1 MKKHNFLF
9 RFLLAI
15 FVFFNKRILSSALL
29 FLFFFILAII
39 GFKKLEIDFSS
50 LAIFSSDS
58 IDTVQLKAIEKNYY
72 NSYPIFVLL
81 ENNSFQESTKKS
93 AQNSSKKN
101 SSEIDRQKLIQQLEK
116 IASRLKT
123 NSFIDKV
130 IIQKSDVIWLEKLL
144 LLANDDQYK
153 QIEDLFQEN
162 SLHFFLKSIN
172 SRMENFAEGEVDNKE
187 MIKQL
192 KSIKNILNGLIENR
206 SKQFFQQEYKNL
218 LLNDNYFIDASGKYA
233 YLTIV
238 PNFAISDSQQC
249 IKNVAEIE
257 KQISAIISD
266 EMNFSLTGIPVRTRD
281 EISNGQKTLNS
292 ASVFL
297 ILFLIIFLYIA
308 FRIKSAPIVLL
319 STIGMGIFLTLGLI
333 GFVWGKISNI
343 ELLIL
348 IALLGIAIDFSIHY
362 INAFIYLNINL
373 GYDFQ
378 KSIITTTNKVGG
390 SVLATIFTTII
401 GFLILCFSSLEVLN
415 KIGVISSIGLAIQVF
430 TLFLFLPICLKIREL
445 CIKEQQQNNSLMVG
459 KKINNFFFRI
469 NVLQKKTGFVIF
481 VFTILFTGFVTF
493 FAFKIKKINNPM
505 KVYNKEIKSVKTQDK
520 MNTLFNLSPDV
531 MFVNTSS
538 MEETRQL
545 HDKIE
550 KLPTVKQVHS
560 IVNLL
565 PTKKNQQQRMLKIKQ
580 FNKKVK
586 GQKSWKAKEKELLNH
601 LENFNGNLMELM
613 ELLSFTG
620 DNETAIT
627 QIEKIF
633 LMNEETNFNTRFKN
647 ALLDNKEKIEKKFYT
662 SSVDFIFAF
671 LNSSKEIITKKK
683 ISKKLKKNLISFDGK
698 NFLITIYPKY
708 DPWPQVFRKNF
719 IQSVKSV
726 SEKAT
731 GFVVLGDKLINVV
744 DKEAVILISLS
755 FIFIFIF
762 LTILLKNLIFSIITI
777 LPLLLS
783 TVTVIGLMGI
793 LKIEFDFINILIIL
807 ILIGIGTDYSLHIS
821 EAYIK
826 EEKDLA
832 HVVQQVGNGIFLSS
846 ITSIIGFSAIIF
858 SNISSIKYTG
868 IFVCCG
874 IFFCYLFTMNTQV
887 FLLHVFR
894 RKLKFYKKSSH
905 GNYSQ

>member
-1 MKKHNFLF
+1 M
-9 RFLLAI
+9 
-15 FVFFNKRILSSALL
+15 S
-29 FLFFFILAII
+29 FFILAVI

-58 IDTVQLKAIEKNYY
+58 IDTVQLKEIEQKYY

-81 ENNSFQESTKKS
+81 ENNSFQESAKKS
-93 AQNSSKKN
+93 AQNFSKKN
-101 SSEIDRQKLIQQLEK
+101 TSEINRQKLIQQLEK
-116 IASRLKT
+116 IANRLKT

-130 IIQKSDVIWLEKLL
+130 IVQKSDIIWLEKLL
-144 LLANDDQYK
+144 LLANDDQYQ
-153 QIEDLFQEN
+153 QIEELFQEN
-162 SLHFFLKSIN
+162 SFHFFLKSIN

-187 MIKQL
+187 IIKQL

-238 PNFAISDSQQC
+238 PNFAINNSQQC

-266 EMNFSLTGIPVRTRD
+266 EINFSLTGIPVRTRD

-292 ASVFL
+292 ASIFL
-297 ILFLIIFLYIA
+297 VLFLVIFLYIA

-362 INAFIYLNINL
+362 INSFIYLNINL

-378 KSIITTTNKVGG
+378 KSITTTTNKVGG

-401 GFLILCFSSLEVLN
+401 GFLIL
-415 KIGVISSIGLAIQVF
+415 GVISSIGLAVQVF
-430 TLFLFLPICLKIREL
+430 TLFLFLPICLKIRAF
-445 CIKEQQQNNSLMVG
+445 CVKGKQQNNSLMVG

-469 NVLQKKTGFVIF
+469 NVLQKKIGFVIF
-481 VFTILFTGFVTF
+481 IFTILFTGFVTF

-520 MNTLFNLSPDV
+520 MNRLFNLSPDV

-538 MEETRQL
+538 MEEARQL
-545 HDKIE
+545 HNQIE

-565 PTKKNQQQRMLKIKQ
+565 PTEKNQQQRILKINQ
-580 FNKKVK
+580 FNKKLK
-586 GQKSWKAKEKELLNH
+586 RQGSWKVEKEQLLNH

-613 ELLSFTG
+613 EFLSFTG
-620 DNETAIT
+620 DNQTVIT

-662 SSVDFIFAF
+662 SSVDFIVPF
-671 LNSSKEIITKKK
+671 LKSSKEIITKNK
-683 ISKKLKKNLISFDGK
+683 ISKKLKKNLISFDGN

-719 IQSVKSV
+719 IQSVKGV
-726 SEKAT
+726 SKKAT
-731 GFVVLGDKLINVV
+731 GFVVLGDKLINVI
-744 DKEAVILISLS
+744 DKEAVLLISLS

-783 TVTVIGLMGI
+783 TVTVIGLMGM

-826 EEKDLA
+826 EQKDLA

-858 SNISSIKYTG
+858 SNISSIQYTG

-894 RKLKFYKKSSH
+894 RRLKFYKKSSRSR